1 MRFVLLAVV
10 ETKKD
15 EHATALV
22 DRIEKYPFV
31 TVKEV
36 RLLKLETPK
45 QMPSELYLPCPRDT
59 FLTRLGI
66 IEDEGGEVYFGR
78 CRNGHQLV
86 LSATRNPRRHGK
98 PRLG

>member
-1 MRFVLLAVV
+1 MRFVLLAIV
-10 ETKKD
+10 EAKNE

-22 DRIEKYPFV
+22 ESLEKSPLV
-31 TVKEV
+31 TVKEA
-36 RLLKLETPK
+36 RLLKLETPRK
-45 QMPSELYLPCPRDT
+45 MPSELYLPCPRDT

-78 CRNGHQLV
+78 CKNGHQLM
-86 LSATRNPRRHGK
+86 LSATRNPKRHGK

>member
-10 ETKKD
+10 EAKKED
-15 EHATALV
+15 HATTLV
-22 DRIEKYPFV
+22 DTLQNTPLV
-31 TVKEV
+31 TVKEA

-78 CRNGHQLV
+78 CRNGHQLMF
-86 LSATRNPRRHGK
+86 SATRNPRRSG
-98 PRLG
+98 